1 MKRSTGF
8 RNATLSTGAVP
19 ALTGTV
25 LKIYAGTTIPA
36 TADEAIPVGSTLL
49 ATVSVSDT
57 GTGLSFAAPA
67 GGQVTKNTG
76 EVWSGTVAA
85 SGTASF
91 FRMEP
96 AADTGAFSQ
105 TAIRVQGTVGLDG
118 ADMNFGNTALVA
130 GNIRQINYF
139 VLSIPAG

>member
-8 RNATLSTGAVP
+8 RNATLATGAIP
-19 ALTGTV
+19 ALSGSV
-25 LKIYAGTTIPA
+25 LKIYSGSTIPA
-36 TADEAIPVGSTLL
+36 SADDAIPVGATLL

-57 GTGLSFAAPA
+57 GAGLTFGAPA
-67 GGQVTKNTG
+67 AGQVTKNTG
-76 EVWSGTVAA
+76 EVWSGTVTA
-85 SGTASF
+85 SGTATF

-96 AADTGAFSQ
+96 SADAGAYSP
-105 TAIRVQGTVGLDG
+105 TAVRVQGTVGLDG
-118 ADMNFGNTALVA
+118 ADMNFGNTSLVA

>member
-25 LKIYAGTTIPA
+25 LKIYAGATIPA

-57 GTGLSFAAPA
+57 GTGLSFDPPA

-96 AADTGAFSQ
+96 AADAGAFSQ